1 MFTATLFIG
10 IGSKNCYFTLRERY
24 EHVSYG
30 RDANG
35 FCGTVNGV
43 FVGTKEVE
51 VRSFHHFNLS
61 QNADEAFEKA
71 TTFAN
76 ANGIRLT
83 TTLESLD
90 TELDEIKRL
99 TAAEQAAKIA
109 KQEAQCAAWA
119 EELTKVQAEK
129 YALLDSGVYPFGQ
142 YYNKPLREAPISYIN
157 WLVSSIDT
165 FEPQTLIHDVAVA
178 VKAVCTDLILP
189 TPNNE
194 YVGEEKQ
201 RLTFDAVVVRRAGY
215 EGAFGYVSIVTFV
228 TDAGVCLVSKSTS
241 FSASVGDKLKF
252 KATIKGHDAY
262 KGQSQTLIQRIAVI

>member
-1 MFTATLFIG
+1 MFTSTLFIG
-10 IGSKNCYFTLRERY
+10 IGSKNCFFTLRETY

-35 FCGTVNGV
+35 FCGTLNGV
-43 FVGTKEVE
+43 FVGTRSVE
-51 VRSFHHFNLS
+51 IRSSHHFNLS

-71 TTFAN
+71 TAYAA

-90 TELDEIKRL
+90 AELNEIKRS
-99 TAAEQAAKIA
+99 TAAEQAARIARQEAQEAEWAAEQA
-109 KQEAQCAAWA
+109 KQEAA
-119 EELTKVQAEK
+119 K

-142 YYNKPLREAPISYIN
+142 FYNKPLREASISYIN
-157 WLVSSIDT
+157 WLVSSIDS
-165 FEPQTLIHDVAVA
+165 FEPQTLIHDVAIA
-178 VKAVCTDLILP
+178 VKAVCVDLILP

-215 EGAFGYVSIVTFV
+215 EGAFGYVSIITLV

-262 KGQSQTLIQRIAVI
+262 RGQSQTLIQRIAVI